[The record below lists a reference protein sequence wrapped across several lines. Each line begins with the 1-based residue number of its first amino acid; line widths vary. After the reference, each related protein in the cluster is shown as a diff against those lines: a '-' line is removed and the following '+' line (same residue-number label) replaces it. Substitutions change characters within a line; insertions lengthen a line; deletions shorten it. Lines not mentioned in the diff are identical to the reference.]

1 MVLDSPGLRCILVLV
16 EGNEPRTTNH
26 EPRTTNTRETIMT
39 RKDFVAIAGAM
50 KKLRDET
57 ADTGSVD
64 KASKILADVCAAHN
78 DLFDE
83 ERFLQACGV

>member
-1 MVLDSPGLRCILVLV
+1 
-16 EGNEPRTTNH
+16 
-26 EPRTTNTRETIMT
+26 MT